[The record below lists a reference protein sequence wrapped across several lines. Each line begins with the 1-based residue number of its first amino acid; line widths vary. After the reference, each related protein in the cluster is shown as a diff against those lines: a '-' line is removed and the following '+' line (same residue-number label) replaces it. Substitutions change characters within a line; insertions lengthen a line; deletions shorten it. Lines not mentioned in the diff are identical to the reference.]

1 MMKRVNIS
9 VKSSSEKRIPLRTC
23 VACRQVKAKRD
34 LVRIVRTADEGLTV
48 DTTGKKQ
55 GRGVYLCKMKDCWE
69 NGLKN
74 NRLGY
79 ALHITLTQQD
89 QQKLIEFTEKL

>member
-1 MMKRVNIS
+1 MNIS
-9 VKSSSEKRIPLRTC
+9 IRSSSEKRVPQRTC

-34 LVRIVRTADEGLTV
+34 LVRIVRTADEGLMV
-48 DTTGKKQ
+48 DTAGKKQ
-55 GRGVYLCKMKDCWE
+55 GRGAYLCKVKGCWE

-79 ALHITLTQQD
+79 VLHMTLTQQD
-89 QQKLIEFTEKL
+89 QQKLIEFAEKL